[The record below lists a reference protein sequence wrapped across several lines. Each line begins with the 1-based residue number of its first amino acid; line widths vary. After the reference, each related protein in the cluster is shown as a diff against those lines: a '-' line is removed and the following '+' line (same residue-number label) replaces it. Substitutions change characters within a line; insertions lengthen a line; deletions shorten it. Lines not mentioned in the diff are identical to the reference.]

1 MKNHSENINLLMLDI
16 KEKIGKPVSSR
27 VVMATIESLGIRD
40 IDVSNDFGFE
50 SIKSLAEYIF
60 KEINSLPDYHDIK
73 NINELHDD
81 ENNKTI
87 QVSDYLHV
95 KAKLFAKHYPLGIIH
110 LLPVF
115 LQIAAI
121 IIFGYSLWTY
131 IGFNEIQSTAVVLG
145 VMLGLI
151 ITGGFV
157 QVIGR
162 QATFYWNYDDIQMV
176 KTTVFYLIRKGSLI
190 LFSSIL
196 ILTFMN
202 FVLQLFPFLLI
213 IVIFAYAFLIGLL
226 LLVFA
231 PLHTIKQRW
240 VISVA
245 ILAGTGLS
253 IYIKETTNLLIYV
266 THWIGIFC
274 AIVIAFLF
282 LIIYFKYKIGKKQ
295 HSTNIRFKTPILL
308 YQNYKYFIYG
318 MAVYVF
324 IFIDR
329 ILAWTADSSG
339 KLPLIIYF
347 EKDYELGMDLA
358 ILVFLLMTGVL
369 EYSIVSFSKFLDIGQ
384 KIISYSSTEKFNKQ
398 FIKMYWH
405 NIMILF
411 ITFVLI
417 SILIYFIIYAPWG
430 YKGQFNQMLDV
441 KSIRVCI
448 IAGFG
453 YFFLAWGMLN
463 SLYMFTLGRPNQPVK
478 GLIIAC
484 IVNLSVG
491 FILSRFVS
499 YEYSVVGMLC
509 ASIFFMLFT
518 YRASK
523 KFFKNLDYYYYAA
536 Y

>member
-1 MKNHSENINLLMLDI
+1 MKNHFENIDLLVQSI
-16 KEKIGKPVSSR
+16 KEKIGKPVSTR

-40 IDVSNDFGFE
+40 IDVPTDYGFE

-60 KEINSLPDYHDIK
+60 KEINALPDYHDLK
-73 NINELHDD
+73 NTKELED
-81 ENNKTI
+81 NQLNKTI

-95 KAKLFAKHYPLGIIH
+95 KAKLFAKHYPLGILH

-121 IIFGYSLWTY
+121 ILFGYSLWTY

-176 KTTVFYLIRKGSLI
+176 KTTVFYLIKKGTQI
-190 LFSSIL
+190 LFIIIM
-196 ILTFMN
+196 ILTFLN
-202 FVLQLFPFLLI
+202 FILHLFPFLLLF
-213 IVIFAYAFLIGLL
+213 VIFIYAFLIGLL
-226 LLVFA
+226 LLVLA

-245 ILAGTGLS
+245 ILVGTTISVCLKEKS
-253 IYIKETTNLLIYV
+253 ILLTYI
-266 THWIGIFC
+266 THWIGIFS
-274 AIVIAFLF
+274 AIVIAMLF
-282 LIIYFKYKIGKKQ
+282 LVIYFKYKIGKKQ
-295 HSTNIRFKTPILL
+295 NNTNIRFKTPILL

-318 MAVYVF
+318 MSVYLF

-384 KIISYSSTEKFNKQ
+384 KIISNSSIEKFNKQ
-398 FIKMYWH
+398 FLKMYWY
-405 NIMILF
+405 NIMMLF
-411 ITFVLI
+411 MTFVLI

-430 YKGQFNQMLDV
+430 YRGQFNQILDS
-441 KSIRVCI
+441 KSIIVCV

-463 SLYMFTLGRPNQPVK
+463 SLYMFTLGRPNKPVK
-478 GLIIAC
+478 GLVIAC
-484 IVNLSVG
+484 IINLAIG
-491 FILSRFVS
+491 FILSRFVA
-499 YEYSVVGMLC
+499 YEYSVVGMLFS
-509 ASIFFMLFT
+509 SIFFMLFT
-518 YRASK
+518 FRASK
-523 KFFKNLDYYYYAA
+523 KFFRNLDYYYYAA